1 MSRPEDERVK
11 IPALLHLTRLGY
23 QYVSLKENAYDGDTD
38 IFVDVFRDAVCR
50 LNDYSFSDAEINTML
65 QDFKQVLDTEDLGK
79 QFYNYLLKG
88 YNGVTLIDFNH
99 PERNTWQIATELPCV
114 NGQDEFR
121 PDITILINGIP
132 LAFIEVKRPN
142 NKDGIQA
149 EYDRMNRRVQNR
161 KFRRFINMTQLMV
174 FSNNGE
180 YDDNEAVPLEGA
192 YYATIGYEKL
202 FFSHFRE
209 EDDSIFTRV
218 APLDE
223 TIESKILTDTNLVT
237 IKSAPDYQTN
247 TSPMTP
253 THRMLTSLF
262 SKDRLLFLLRYG
274 LAYVER
280 TDDNGIKHLEKHVM
294 RYPQI
299 FATKA
304 IEEKLNH
311 NDMFVFH
318 GERDITEAG
327 LSSCS
332 AILMPAGS
340 VLMSSRAP
348 IGYLAIA
355 ANPVCT
361 NQGFKS
367 IICTKDYGTLFVYY
381 TLKRNVQGIARQ
393 GVGTTFKEV
402 SRDTLARYTVLL
414 PDTTIAK
421 HFEQLIAPISQTRK
435 NCEQENRELIAL
447 RDWLLPMLMNGQAK
461 VE

>member
-1 MSRPEDERVK
+1 MNYKKLPDICNITTGKLDANAAVAGGAYPFFTCAPEPITIDSFAFDCDA
-11 IPALLHLTRLGY
+11 ILLAGNNAQGNFHITRYNG
-23 QYVSLKENAYDGDTD
+23 KFNAYQRTYVITSKDGYNIDFIKYMLELSLAHFKSQAQGSQTKFLT
-38 IFVDVFRDAVCR
+38 IQI
-50 LNDYSFSDAEINTML
+50 LNSFSIPDISLDEQIKTVGPL
-65 QDFKQVLDTEDLGK
+65 VVLDKKINNNNNACAELEAMAKTLYDYWFVQFDFPDENGKPYRTSGGAMEKCKELGREVPKGWKAGTVVDLGEIVSGATPSTTEE
-79 QFYNYLLKG
+79 NY
-88 YNGVTLIDFNH
+88 YT
-99 PERNTWQIATELPCV
+99 T
-114 NGQDEFR
+114 
-121 PDITILINGIP
+121 NGI
-132 LAFIEVKRPN
+132 AWITPN
-142 NKDGIQA
+142 D
-149 EYDRMNRRVQNR
+149 
-161 KFRRFINMTQLMV
+161 L
-174 FSNNGE
+174 S
-180 YDDNEAVPLEGA
+180 DNE
-192 YYATIGYEKL
+192 
-202 FFSHFRE
+202 
-209 EDDSIFTRV
+209 
-218 APLDE
+218 
-223 TIESKILTDTNLVT
+223 
-237 IKSAPDYQTN
+237 
-247 TSPMTP
+247 
-253 THRMLTSLF
+253 
-262 SKDRLLFLLRYG
+262 
-274 LAYVER
+274 
-280 TDDNGIKHLEKHVM
+280 
-294 RYPQI
+294 
-299 FATKA
+299 
-304 IEEKLNH
+304 H
-311 NDMFVFH
+311 NMFVFH

>member
-1 MSRPEDERVK
+1 MPKGWKAGTV
-11 IPALLHLTRLGY
+11 
-23 QYVSLKENAYDGDTD
+23 V
-38 IFVDVFRDAVCR
+38 
-50 LNDYSFSDAEINTML
+50 
-65 QDFKQVLDTEDLGK
+65 DLGEIVSGATPSTTEE
-79 QFYNYLLKG
+79 NY
-88 YNGVTLIDFNH
+88 YT
-99 PERNTWQIATELPCV
+99 T
-114 NGQDEFR
+114 
-121 PDITILINGIP
+121 NGI
-132 LAFIEVKRPN
+132 AWITPN
-142 NKDGIQA
+142 D
-149 EYDRMNRRVQNR
+149 
-161 KFRRFINMTQLMV
+161 L
-174 FSNNGE
+174 S
-180 YDDNEAVPLEGA
+180 DNE
-192 YYATIGYEKL
+192 
-202 FFSHFRE
+202 
-209 EDDSIFTRV
+209 
-218 APLDE
+218 
-223 TIESKILTDTNLVT
+223 
-237 IKSAPDYQTN
+237 
-247 TSPMTP
+247 
-253 THRMLTSLF
+253 
-262 SKDRLLFLLRYG
+262 
-274 LAYVER
+274 
-280 TDDNGIKHLEKHVM
+280 
-294 RYPQI
+294 
-299 FATKA
+299 
-304 IEEKLNH
+304 H
-311 NDMFVFH
+311 NMFVFH

>member
-1 MSRPEDERVK
+1 MNYKKLPDICNITTGKLDANAAVAGGAYPFFTCAPEPTTIDSFAFDCDA
-11 IPALLHLTRLGY
+11 ILLAGNNAQGNFHITRYNG
-23 QYVSLKENAYDGDTD
+23 KFNAYQRTYVITAKDGYNIDFIKYMLELSLAHFKSQAQGSQTKFLT
-38 IFVDVFRDAVCR
+38 IQI
-50 LNDYSFSDAEINTML
+50 LNSFSIPDISLDEQIKTVGPL
-65 QDFKQVLDTEDLGK
+65 VVLDKKINNNNNACAELEAMAKTLYDYWFVQFDFPDENGKPYRTSSGAMEKCKELGREVPKGWKAGTVVDLGEIVSGATPSTTEE
-79 QFYNYLLKG
+79 NY
-88 YNGVTLIDFNH
+88 YT
-99 PERNTWQIATELPCV
+99 T
-114 NGQDEFR
+114 
-121 PDITILINGIP
+121 NGI
-132 LAFIEVKRPN
+132 AWITPN
-142 NKDGIQA
+142 D
-149 EYDRMNRRVQNR
+149 
-161 KFRRFINMTQLMV
+161 L
-174 FSNNGE
+174 S
-180 YDDNEAVPLEGA
+180 DNE
-192 YYATIGYEKL
+192 
-202 FFSHFRE
+202 
-209 EDDSIFTRV
+209 
-218 APLDE
+218 
-223 TIESKILTDTNLVT
+223 
-237 IKSAPDYQTN
+237 
-247 TSPMTP
+247 
-253 THRMLTSLF
+253 
-262 SKDRLLFLLRYG
+262 
-274 LAYVER
+274 
-280 TDDNGIKHLEKHVM
+280 
-294 RYPQI
+294 
-299 FATKA
+299 
-304 IEEKLNH
+304 H
-311 NDMFVFH
+311 NMFVFH

>member
-1 MSRPEDERVK
+1 MNYKKLPDICNITTGKLDANAAVAGGAYPFFTCAPEPITIDSFAFDCDA
-11 IPALLHLTRLGY
+11 ILLAGNNAQGNFHITRYNG
-23 QYVSLKENAYDGDTD
+23 KFNAYQRTYVITAKDGYNIDFIKYMLELSLAHFKSQAQGSQTKFLT
-38 IFVDVFRDAVCR
+38 IQI
-50 LNDYSFSDAEINTML
+50 LNSFSIPDISLDEQIKTVGPL
-65 QDFKQVLDTEDLGK
+65 VVLDKKINNNNNACAELEAMAKTLYDYWFVQFDFPDENGKPYRTSGGAMEKCKELGREVPKGWKAGTVVDLGEIVSGATPSTTEE
-79 QFYNYLLKG
+79 NY
-88 YNGVTLIDFNH
+88 YT
-99 PERNTWQIATELPCV
+99 T
-114 NGQDEFR
+114 
-121 PDITILINGIP
+121 NGI
-132 LAFIEVKRPN
+132 AWITPN
-142 NKDGIQA
+142 D
-149 EYDRMNRRVQNR
+149 
-161 KFRRFINMTQLMV
+161 L
-174 FSNNGE
+174 S
-180 YDDNEAVPLEGA
+180 DNE
-192 YYATIGYEKL
+192 
-202 FFSHFRE
+202 
-209 EDDSIFTRV
+209 
-218 APLDE
+218 
-223 TIESKILTDTNLVT
+223 
-237 IKSAPDYQTN
+237 
-247 TSPMTP
+247 
-253 THRMLTSLF
+253 
-262 SKDRLLFLLRYG
+262 
-274 LAYVER
+274 
-280 TDDNGIKHLEKHVM
+280 
-294 RYPQI
+294 
-299 FATKA
+299 
-304 IEEKLNH
+304 H
-311 NDMFVFH
+311 NMFVFH

>member
-1 MSRPEDERVK
+1 MSNTVLLGEIASLKTGPFGTQLSASEYVK
-11 IPALLHLTRLGY
+11 EGIPVINVRNIGYGEIITSDLEYVGEETAKRLYEHLLHKGDIVFGRKGSVDRHAFIDTR
-23 QYVSLKENAYDGDTD
+23 YDGWMQGSDCIRVRINEGINPHFISHNLKLESVKKQINSSAVGSTMASLNTD
-38 IFVDVFRDAVCR
+38 ILSRIQIV
-50 LNDYSFSDAEINTML
+50 LPSLEI
-65 QDFKQVLDTEDLGK
+65 
-79 QFYNYLLKG
+79 
-88 YNGVTLIDFNH
+88 
-99 PERNTWQIATELPCV
+99 
-114 NGQDEFR
+114 
-121 PDITILINGIP
+121 
-132 LAFIEVKRPN
+132 
-142 NKDGIQA
+142 
-149 EYDRMNRRVQNR
+149 QNR
-161 KFRRFINMTQLMV
+161 I
-174 FSNNGE
+174 
-180 YDDNEAVPLEGA
+180 
-192 YYATIGYEKL
+192 
-202 FFSHFRE
+202 E
-209 EDDSIFTRV
+209 E
-218 APLDE
+218 
-223 TIESKILTDTNLVT
+223 
-237 IKSAPDYQTN
+237 
-247 TSPMTP
+247 
-253 THRMLTSLF
+253 
-262 SKDRLLFLLRYG
+262 LLS
-274 LAYVER
+274 V
-280 TDDNGIKHLEKHVM
+280 
-294 RYPQI
+294 
-299 FATKA
+299 
-304 IEEKLNH
+304 IEEKIDLNTRLCAELEAMAKTLYDYWFVQFDFPDENGKPYRTSGGAMEWYQELGREVPKGWKVGTVVDLGEIVSGATPSTTEENYYTTNGIAWITPNDLSDNEH
-311 NDMFVFH
+311 NMFVFH

>member
-1 MSRPEDERVK
+1 MSNTV
-11 IPALLHLTRLGY
+11 LLGEIA
-23 QYVSLKENAYDGDTD
+23 SLKTGPFGTQLSASEY
-38 IFVDVFRDAVCR
+38 V
-50 LNDYSFSDAEINTML
+50 
-65 QDFKQVLDTEDLGK
+65 
-79 QFYNYLLKG
+79 
-88 YNGVTLIDFNH
+88 
-99 PERNTWQIATELPCV
+99 
-114 NGQDEFR
+114 
-121 PDITILINGIP
+121 
-132 LAFIEVKRPN
+132 
-142 NKDGIQA
+142 KDGIPVINVRNIGYGEIITSDL
-149 EYDRMNRRVQNR
+149 EYVGKETAKRLYEHLLHKGDIVFGRKGSVDRHAFIDTRYDGWMQGSDCIRVRINEGINPHFISHNLKLESVKKQINSSAVGSTMASLNTDILSRIQIVLPSLEIQNR
-161 KFRRFINMTQLMV
+161 I
-174 FSNNGE
+174 
-180 YDDNEAVPLEGA
+180 
-192 YYATIGYEKL
+192 
-202 FFSHFRE
+202 E
-209 EDDSIFTRV
+209 E
-218 APLDE
+218 
-223 TIESKILTDTNLVT
+223 
-237 IKSAPDYQTN
+237 
-247 TSPMTP
+247 
-253 THRMLTSLF
+253 
-262 SKDRLLFLLRYG
+262 LLS
-274 LAYVER
+274 V
-280 TDDNGIKHLEKHVM
+280 
-294 RYPQI
+294 
-299 FATKA
+299 
-304 IEEKLNH
+304 IEEKIDLNTRLCAKLEAMAKTLYDYWFVQFDFPDENGKPYRTSGGAMEKCKELGREVPKGWKAGTVVDLGEIVSGATPSTTEENYYTTNGIAWITPNDLSDNEH
-311 NDMFVFH
+311 NMFVFH

>member
-1 MSRPEDERVK
+1 MSNTVLLGEIASLKTGPFGTQLSASEYVK
-11 IPALLHLTRLGY
+11 EGIPVINVRNIGYGEIITSDLEYVGEETAKRLYEHLLHKGDIVFGRKGSVDRHAFIDTR
-23 QYVSLKENAYDGDTD
+23 YDGWMQGSDCIRVRINEGINPHFISHNLKLESVKKQINSSAVGSTMASLNTD
-38 IFVDVFRDAVCR
+38 ILSRIQIV
-50 LNDYSFSDAEINTML
+50 LPSLEI
-65 QDFKQVLDTEDLGK
+65 
-79 QFYNYLLKG
+79 
-88 YNGVTLIDFNH
+88 
-99 PERNTWQIATELPCV
+99 
-114 NGQDEFR
+114 
-121 PDITILINGIP
+121 
-132 LAFIEVKRPN
+132 
-142 NKDGIQA
+142 
-149 EYDRMNRRVQNR
+149 QNR
-161 KFRRFINMTQLMV
+161 I
-174 FSNNGE
+174 
-180 YDDNEAVPLEGA
+180 
-192 YYATIGYEKL
+192 
-202 FFSHFRE
+202 E
-209 EDDSIFTRV
+209 E
-218 APLDE
+218 
-223 TIESKILTDTNLVT
+223 
-237 IKSAPDYQTN
+237 
-247 TSPMTP
+247 
-253 THRMLTSLF
+253 
-262 SKDRLLFLLRYG
+262 LLS
-274 LAYVER
+274 V
-280 TDDNGIKHLEKHVM
+280 
-294 RYPQI
+294 
-299 FATKA
+299 
-304 IEEKLNH
+304 IEEKIDLNTRLCAKLEAMAKTLYDYWFVQFDFPDENGKPYRTSSGAMEKCKELGREVPKGWKAGTVVDLGEIVSGATPSTTEENYYTTNGIAWITPNDLSDNEH
-311 NDMFVFH
+311 NMFVFH

>member
-1 MSRPEDERVK
+1 MNT
-11 IPALLHLTRLGY
+11 ALFVSDFFDNYPKYIYYFLKCTLKVDGKDKSTVPGVDRNVLHALK
-23 QYVSLKENAYDGDTD
+23 VSY
-38 IFVDVFRDAVCR
+38 
-50 LNDYSFSDAEINTML
+50 FSDKDYQIEIASVLSCIDAKIDLNAQLCAELEAMAKTL
-65 QDFKQVLDTEDLGK
+65 YDYWFVQFDFPDENGKPYRTSGGAMEKCKELGREVPKGWKAGTVVDLGEIVSGATPSTTEE
-79 QFYNYLLKG
+79 NY
-88 YNGVTLIDFNH
+88 YTN
-99 PERNTWQIATELPCV
+99 
-114 NGQDEFR
+114 
-121 PDITILINGIP
+121 NGI
-132 LAFIEVKRPN
+132 AWITPN
-142 NKDGIQA
+142 D
-149 EYDRMNRRVQNR
+149 
-161 KFRRFINMTQLMV
+161 L
-174 FSNNGE
+174 S
-180 YDDNEAVPLEGA
+180 DNE
-192 YYATIGYEKL
+192 
-202 FFSHFRE
+202 
-209 EDDSIFTRV
+209 
-218 APLDE
+218 
-223 TIESKILTDTNLVT
+223 
-237 IKSAPDYQTN
+237 
-247 TSPMTP
+247 
-253 THRMLTSLF
+253 
-262 SKDRLLFLLRYG
+262 
-274 LAYVER
+274 
-280 TDDNGIKHLEKHVM
+280 
-294 RYPQI
+294 
-299 FATKA
+299 
-304 IEEKLNH
+304 H
-311 NDMFVFH
+311 NMFVFH

>member
-1 MSRPEDERVK
+1 MSNTVLLGEIASLKTGPFGTQLSASEYVK
-11 IPALLHLTRLGY
+11 EGIPVINVRNIGYGEIITSDLEYVGKETAKRLYEHLLHKGDIVFGRKGSVDRHAFIDTR
-23 QYVSLKENAYDGDTD
+23 YDGWMQGSDCIRVRINEGINPHFISHNLKLESVKKQINSSAVGSTMASLNTD
-38 IFVDVFRDAVCR
+38 ILSRIQIV
-50 LNDYSFSDAEINTML
+50 LPSLEI
-65 QDFKQVLDTEDLGK
+65 
-79 QFYNYLLKG
+79 
-88 YNGVTLIDFNH
+88 
-99 PERNTWQIATELPCV
+99 
-114 NGQDEFR
+114 
-121 PDITILINGIP
+121 
-132 LAFIEVKRPN
+132 
-142 NKDGIQA
+142 
-149 EYDRMNRRVQNR
+149 QNR
-161 KFRRFINMTQLMV
+161 I
-174 FSNNGE
+174 
-180 YDDNEAVPLEGA
+180 
-192 YYATIGYEKL
+192 
-202 FFSHFRE
+202 E
-209 EDDSIFTRV
+209 E
-218 APLDE
+218 
-223 TIESKILTDTNLVT
+223 
-237 IKSAPDYQTN
+237 
-247 TSPMTP
+247 
-253 THRMLTSLF
+253 
-262 SKDRLLFLLRYG
+262 LLS
-274 LAYVER
+274 V
-280 TDDNGIKHLEKHVM
+280 
-294 RYPQI
+294 
-299 FATKA
+299 
-304 IEEKLNH
+304 IEEKIDLNTRLCAKLEAMAKTLYDYWFVQFDFPDENGKPYRTSGGAMEKCKELGREVPKGWKAGTVVDLGEIVSGATPSTTEENYYTTNGIAWITPNDLSDNEH
-311 NDMFVFH
+311 NMFVFH

>member
-1 MSRPEDERVK
+1 MAKTLYDYWFVQFDFPNENGKPYRTSGGTMEWCQE
-11 IPALLHLTRLGY
+11 LGRELPKGWKAGT
-23 QYVSLKENAYDGDTD
+23 V
-38 IFVDVFRDAVCR
+38 V
-50 LNDYSFSDAEINTML
+50 
-65 QDFKQVLDTEDLGK
+65 DLGEIVSGATPSTTEE
-79 QFYNYLLKG
+79 NY
-88 YNGVTLIDFNH
+88 YT
-99 PERNTWQIATELPCV
+99 T
-114 NGQDEFR
+114 
-121 PDITILINGIP
+121 NGI
-132 LAFIEVKRPN
+132 AWITPN
-142 NKDGIQA
+142 D
-149 EYDRMNRRVQNR
+149 
-161 KFRRFINMTQLMV
+161 L
-174 FSNNGE
+174 S
-180 YDDNEAVPLEGA
+180 DNE
-192 YYATIGYEKL
+192 
-202 FFSHFRE
+202 
-209 EDDSIFTRV
+209 
-218 APLDE
+218 
-223 TIESKILTDTNLVT
+223 
-237 IKSAPDYQTN
+237 
-247 TSPMTP
+247 
-253 THRMLTSLF
+253 
-262 SKDRLLFLLRYG
+262 
-274 LAYVER
+274 
-280 TDDNGIKHLEKHVM
+280 
-294 RYPQI
+294 
-299 FATKA
+299 
-304 IEEKLNH
+304 H
-311 NDMFVFH
+311 NMFVFH

>member
-1 MSRPEDERVK
+1 MSNTVLLGEIASLKTGPFGTQLSASEYVK
-11 IPALLHLTRLGY
+11 EGIPVINVRNIGYGEIITSDLEYVGKETAKRLYEHLLHKGDIVFGRKGSVDRHAFIDTR
-23 QYVSLKENAYDGDTD
+23 YDGWMQGSDCIRVRINEGINPHFISHNLKLESVKKQINSSAVGSTMASLNTD
-38 IFVDVFRDAVCR
+38 ILSRIQIV
-50 LNDYSFSDAEINTML
+50 LPSLEI
-65 QDFKQVLDTEDLGK
+65 
-79 QFYNYLLKG
+79 
-88 YNGVTLIDFNH
+88 
-99 PERNTWQIATELPCV
+99 
-114 NGQDEFR
+114 
-121 PDITILINGIP
+121 
-132 LAFIEVKRPN
+132 
-142 NKDGIQA
+142 
-149 EYDRMNRRVQNR
+149 QNR
-161 KFRRFINMTQLMV
+161 I
-174 FSNNGE
+174 
-180 YDDNEAVPLEGA
+180 
-192 YYATIGYEKL
+192 
-202 FFSHFRE
+202 E
-209 EDDSIFTRV
+209 E
-218 APLDE
+218 
-223 TIESKILTDTNLVT
+223 
-237 IKSAPDYQTN
+237 
-247 TSPMTP
+247 
-253 THRMLTSLF
+253 
-262 SKDRLLFLLRYG
+262 LLS
-274 LAYVER
+274 V
-280 TDDNGIKHLEKHVM
+280 
-294 RYPQI
+294 
-299 FATKA
+299 
-304 IEEKLNH
+304 IEEKIDLNTRLCAELEAMAKTLYDYWFVQFDFPDENGKPYRTSGGAMEKCKELGREVPKGWKAGTVVDLGEIVSGATPSTTEENYYTTSGIAWITPNDLSDNEH
-311 NDMFVFH
+311 NMFVFH

-421 HFEQLIAPISQTRK
+421 YFEQLIAPISQTRK